1 MNLIKRIK
9 LKNRIKKI
17 IQKEESKGVISV
29 NDVIRILKEDRDSK
43 LDYDIVYKMVNDIL
57 LSKNN
62 F

>member
-29 NDVIRILKEDRDSK
+29 NDVMRILKEDRDSK

>member
-29 NDVIRILKEDRDSK
+29 NDVMRILKEDRDSK
-43 LDYDIVYKMVNDIL
+43 LDYDIVYKMVTSGSVL
-57 LSKNN
+57 RQ
-62 F
+62 